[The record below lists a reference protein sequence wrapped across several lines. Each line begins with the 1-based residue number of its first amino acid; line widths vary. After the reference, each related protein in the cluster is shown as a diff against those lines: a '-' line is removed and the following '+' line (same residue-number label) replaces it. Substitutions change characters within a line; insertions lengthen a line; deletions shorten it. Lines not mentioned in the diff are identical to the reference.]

1 MITFSLE
8 CPAVKV
14 SQLAQCSKC
23 YAEVA
28 VYDHFC
34 PKCGE
39 DVRGS
44 EVRPNSE
51 RAKVRL
57 CHLSALP
64 GMVLV
69 LAVTP
74 VWWVFAFVP
83 FNILVPLILRS
94 NNARSPSVRQHLTE
108 VLNFQ
113 VLWSAL
119 LYLLVLVWIIVGIGL
134 WPFVWFGGIIMVLF
148 MTYDAGNGGDGKYLV
163 RIPVF
168 K

>member
-1 MITFSLE
+1 M
-8 CPAVKV
+8 
-14 SQLAQCSKC
+14 AQCRKC
-23 YAEVA
+23 RAEMA

-39 DVRGS
+39 YLRGY
-44 EVRPNSE
+44 EVRPSSE

-64 GMVLV
+64 GMVFAVVPMSWLFA
-69 LAVTP
+69 LAP
-74 VWWVFAFVP
+74 LNIIVP
-83 FNILVPLILRS
+83 WILRS
-94 NNARSPSVRQHLTE
+94 HPATSPTVRQHLTE

-113 VLWSAL
+113 LPWLVAV
-119 LYLLVLVWIIVGIGL
+119 YLLWVLSIFVGIAL
-134 WPFVWFGGIIMVLF
+134 YPFIWFGGIIMVLF
-148 MTYDAGNGGDGKYLV
+148 MTYDAGNGGDGRYLV

>member
-1 MITFSLE
+1 MAE
-8 CPAVKV
+8 
-14 SQLAQCSKC
+14 CSKC
-23 YAEVA
+23 HAEVA

-34 PKCGE
+34 PKCGA

-44 EVRPNSE
+44 EVRPTSE

-69 LAVTP
+69 LVAAP
-74 VWWVFAFVP
+74 VLWIFALVP
-83 FNILVPLILRS
+83 FNIFVPLILRS
-94 NNARSPSVRQHLTE
+94 NHARSPTVRQHLTE

-113 VLWSAL
+113 VVWSAL
-119 LYLLVLVWIIVGIGL
+119 VYLLIVLSLFVGITL

-163 RIPVF
+163 SIRAF